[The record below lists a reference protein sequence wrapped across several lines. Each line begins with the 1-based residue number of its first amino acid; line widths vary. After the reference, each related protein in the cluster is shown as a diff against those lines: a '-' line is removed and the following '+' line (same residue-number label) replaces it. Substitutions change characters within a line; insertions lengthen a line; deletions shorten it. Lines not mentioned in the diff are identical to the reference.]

1 MYFCMSKVMTKN
13 KVNVIHGEALTK
25 DIAEY
30 FAGKDYFYNGYHMM
44 SWIERSDKP
53 HKCNVN
59 LCPLHRLYFK
69 NKFLTLGA
77 KVLMYEQCK
86 KVLEQILPDDI
97 VIFILKKCFCNKP
110 IDFT

>member
-1 MYFCMSKVMTKN
+1 MYFFMSKIMTKN
-13 KVNVIHGEALTK
+13 KVTVTHGKALTK

-30 FAGKDYFYNGYHMM
+30 FAGKDYFYNGYHIM
-44 SWIERSDKP
+44 SWIERVDKP

-59 LCPLHRLYFK
+59 LCPLNHLYFK
-69 NKFLTLGA
+69 NKFLTLCA

-97 VIFILKKCFCNKP
+97 VIYILKKSFSN
-110 IDFT
+110 